1 MDIYRNSTHVIDNF
15 FNDIQPIIDLGN
27 SLEYHNNEAW
37 PGLRTDNLLQINN
50 TLAVE
55 FAKFFAKNIADK
67 VFYGL
72 SKFEIDVRFHKND
85 LYDVDEAN
93 SGWIHNDDI
102 DFAGLVYLNKE
113 EPNMSTGT
121 SIFDKTL
128 FEDFEAE
135 DYQSR
140 KELNLKKNVINKEI
154 MSKYNNSGFALVYD
168 PVLKKEKK
176 ISKKIDNKSLFIFHK
191 NLKKNSFVKITN
203 PINQKTVI
211 AEVISNKVRFS
222 DFYNSVITSRIADE
236 LSLNLNEPYI
246 DLVLISQN
254 STFIAKKAKTYNE
267 EKKVAEKAPVDG
279 IQIDNLGDV
288 NQLKNEAKKDNIFSY
303 SIKIADFYYK
313 DSAMNMSNR
322 IIDETNIANPVIKT
336 ISNTKYRVLLGP
348 FNDIKKLEDS
358 FNEIKSLD
366 FENIEI
372 LKDV

>member
-1 MDIYRNSTHVIDNF
+1 MNYKSILIVF
-15 FNDIQPIIDLGN
+15 FI
-27 SLEYHNNEAW
+27 
-37 PGLRTDNLLQINN
+37 
-50 TLAVE
+50 
-55 FAKFFAKNIADK
+55 F
-67 VFYGL
+67 
-72 SKFEIDVRFHKND
+72 
-85 LYDVDEAN
+85 
-93 SGWIHNDDI
+93 
-102 DFAGLVYLNKE
+102 LVGCEQN
-113 EPNMSTGT
+113 
-121 SIFDKTL
+121 
-128 FEDFEAE
+128 
-135 DYQSR
+135 
-140 KELNLKKNVINKEI
+140 NLKKDVVNREI
-154 MSKYNNSGFALVYD
+154 MSKYKNSGFTLVYD

-288 NQLKNEAKKDNIFSY
+288 NQPKNEAKKDNIFSY

-313 DSAMNMSNR
+313 DSAKNMSDR
-322 IIDETNIANPVIKT
+322 IINETNIINPLIKT

>member
-1 MDIYRNSTHVIDNF
+1 MNYKSILIVF
-15 FNDIQPIIDLGN
+15 FI
-27 SLEYHNNEAW
+27 
-37 PGLRTDNLLQINN
+37 
-50 TLAVE
+50 
-55 FAKFFAKNIADK
+55 F
-67 VFYGL
+67 
-72 SKFEIDVRFHKND
+72 
-85 LYDVDEAN
+85 
-93 SGWIHNDDI
+93 
-102 DFAGLVYLNKE
+102 LVGCEQN
-113 EPNMSTGT
+113 
-121 SIFDKTL
+121 
-128 FEDFEAE
+128 
-135 DYQSR
+135 
-140 KELNLKKNVINKEI
+140 NLKKNVVNKEI
-154 MSKYNNSGFALVYD
+154 MSKYKNSGFALVYN
-168 PVLKKEKK
+168 PLLKKEKK

-288 NQLKNEAKKDNIFSY
+288 NQPKNEAKKDNIFSY

-313 DSAMNMSNR
+313 DSAKNMSDR
-322 IIDETNIANPVIKT
+322 IIDETNITNPVIKT

>member
-1 MDIYRNSTHVIDNF
+1 MNYKSILIVF
-15 FNDIQPIIDLGN
+15 FIFLLGCEQN
-27 SLEYHNNEAW
+27 
-37 PGLRTDNLLQINN
+37 
-50 TLAVE
+50 
-55 FAKFFAKNIADK
+55 
-67 VFYGL
+67 
-72 SKFEIDVRFHKND
+72 
-85 LYDVDEAN
+85 
-93 SGWIHNDDI
+93 
-102 DFAGLVYLNKE
+102 
-113 EPNMSTGT
+113 
-121 SIFDKTL
+121 
-128 FEDFEAE
+128 
-135 DYQSR
+135 
-140 KELNLKKNVINKEI
+140 NLKKNVINKEI
-154 MSKYNNSGFALVYD
+154 MSKYKNSGFALVYD

-288 NQLKNEAKKDNIFSY
+288 NQPKKDVKKDNIFSY

-313 DSAMNMSNR
+313 DSAKNMSNR
-322 IIDETNIANPVIKT
+322 IIDETNIDNPIIKT

>member
-1 MDIYRNSTHVIDNF
+1 MNYKSILIVF
-15 FNDIQPIIDLGN
+15 FIFLLGCEQN
-27 SLEYHNNEAW
+27 
-37 PGLRTDNLLQINN
+37 
-50 TLAVE
+50 
-55 FAKFFAKNIADK
+55 
-67 VFYGL
+67 
-72 SKFEIDVRFHKND
+72 
-85 LYDVDEAN
+85 
-93 SGWIHNDDI
+93 
-102 DFAGLVYLNKE
+102 
-113 EPNMSTGT
+113 
-121 SIFDKTL
+121 
-128 FEDFEAE
+128 
-135 DYQSR
+135 
-140 KELNLKKNVINKEI
+140 NLKKNVINKEI
-154 MSKYNNSGFALVYD
+154 MSKYKNSGFALIYD

-267 EKKVAEKAPVDG
+267 EKKIAEKAPVDG

-288 NQLKNEAKKDNIFSY
+288 NQPKNKAKKDNIFSY

-322 IIDETNIANPVIKT
+322 IIDETNITNPIIKT

>member
-1 MDIYRNSTHVIDNF
+1 MNYKSILIVF
-15 FNDIQPIIDLGN
+15 FI
-27 SLEYHNNEAW
+27 
-37 PGLRTDNLLQINN
+37 
-50 TLAVE
+50 
-55 FAKFFAKNIADK
+55 F
-67 VFYGL
+67 
-72 SKFEIDVRFHKND
+72 
-85 LYDVDEAN
+85 
-93 SGWIHNDDI
+93 
-102 DFAGLVYLNKE
+102 LVGCEQN
-113 EPNMSTGT
+113 
-121 SIFDKTL
+121 
-128 FEDFEAE
+128 
-135 DYQSR
+135 
-140 KELNLKKNVINKEI
+140 NLKKDVVNREI
-154 MSKYNNSGFALVYD
+154 MSKYKNSGFTLVYD

-288 NQLKNEAKKDNIFSY
+288 NQPKNVAKKDSIFSY

-313 DSAMNMSNR
+313 DSAKNMSDR
-322 IIDETNIANPVIKT
+322 IIDETNITNPVIKT